1 MTSRRTV
8 ALLLLLAAPTA
19 CSSDHEVAEPP
30 LHSSAPASSPSVP
43 GHSLKDYQHFS
54 LNGR

>member
-30 LHSSAPASSPSVP
+30 LPSSAPASSPSVP